1 MKVLLKRIF
10 SNSKYTIGHLYV
22 DGTYVCDT
30 LEDTDRGFNQYMSY
44 SWIQNQKVIGETA
57 IPIGT
62 YRIDMNTVSPR
73 FVQKAYYRKLCDGK
87 LPRLVDVPGFEGI
100 LIHTGNTASETCG
113 CLLTG
118 YNKEKGKVLNS
129 KQAFEKLYAILD
141 EANKRGEEIYI
152 TITRTYKF

>member
-1 MKVLLKRIF
+1 MDILVKRIF
-10 SNSKYTIGHLYV
+10 SNTKYTIGKLYV
-22 DGTYVCDT
+22 DGVYICDT
-30 LEDTDRGFNQYMSY
+30 HTDRGFNQFMSY

-57 IPIGT
+57 IPVGT
-62 YRIDMNTVSPR
+62 YKIDMSTVSPR
-73 FVQKAYYRKLCDGK
+73 FVKYAYYAKLCGGK

-100 LIHTGNTASETCG
+100 LIHTGNTAANSSG

-118 YNKEKGKVLNS
+118 YNKVKGQVLES
-129 KQAFEKLYAILD
+129 KKAFEKLYAILD

>member
-1 MKVLLKRIF
+1 MKVLVKRIF
-10 SNSKYTIGHLYV
+10 SNSRYTIGHLYV

-30 LEDTDRGFNQYMSY
+30 LEDTDRGFNQFMSY

-62 YRIDMNTVSPR
+62 YRIDMSTVSPR
-73 FVQKAYYRKLCDGK
+73 FVQKTYYKKLCGGK
-87 LPRLVDVPGFEGI
+87 LPRLVDVVGFEGI
-100 LIHTGNTASETCG
+100 LIHTGNTAADSSG
-113 CLLTG
+113 CILVG
-118 YNKEKGKVLNS
+118 YNKEKGKVLES
-129 KQAFEKLYAILD
+129 KKAFEKLYAILD

>member
-1 MKVLLKRIF
+1 MDILVKRIF
-10 SNSKYTIGHLYV
+10 SNTKYTIGHLYV

-57 IPIGT
+57 IPVGT
-62 YRIDMNTVSPR
+62 YRIDMSTVSPR
-73 FVQKAYYRKLCDGK
+73 FVQKAYYAKLCDGK

-118 YNKEKGKVLNS
+118 YNKEKGKILNS

>member
-1 MKVLLKRIF
+1 MDILVKRIF
-10 SNSKYTIGHLYV
+10 SNSRYTIGHLYV
-22 DGTYVCDT
+22 DGVWISNTI
-30 LEDTDRGFNQYMSY
+30 EDTDRGFNQYMSY

-57 IPIGT
+57 IPVGT

-73 FVQKAYYRKLCDGK
+73 FVQKAYYKRLCDGK

-100 LIHTGNTASETCG
+100 LIHTGNTASDSSG
-113 CLLTG
+113 CILVG

>member
-1 MKVLLKRIF
+1 MDILVKRIF
-10 SNSKYTIGHLYV
+10 SNTRYTIGHLYV

-57 IPIGT
+57 IPVGT
-62 YRIDMNTVSPR
+62 YRIDMSTVSPR
-73 FVQKAYYRKLCDGK
+73 FVQKAYYKKLCDGK
-87 LPRLVDVPGFEGI
+87 LPRLIDVPGFEGI

-152 TITRTYKF
+152 TIIRTYKF

>member
-1 MKVLLKRIF
+1 MDILVKRIF
-10 SNSKYTIGHLYV
+10 SNSRYTIGHLYV
-22 DGTYVCDT
+22 DGVWISNTI
-30 LEDTDRGFNQYMSY
+30 EDTDRGFNQYMSY

-57 IPIGT
+57 IPVGT

-73 FVQKAYYRKLCDGK
+73 FVQKAYYKRLCDGK

-100 LIHTGNTASETCG
+100 LIHTGNTASDSSG
-113 CLLTG
+113 CILVG
-118 YNKEKGKVLNS
+118 YNKEKGKVLES
-129 KQAFEKLYAILD
+129 KKAFEKLYAILD